1 MRRHRVCDQRLA
13 APKVKQHAPLR
24 PCRRVEISVPL
35 HQYGPTERC
44 PLRCNPATDAQLTAT
59 EFLYPT
65 GFLIEV
71 HYRPKEALSDGRQ
84 SLAPEKS
91 DELMCELR
99 AVASAIGR
107 S

>member
-1 MRRHRVCDQRLA
+1 MAPVIGGWFPGSRA
-13 APKVKQHAPLR
+13 AVAVGADGL
-24 PCRRVEISVPL
+24 
-35 HQYGPTERC
+35 
-44 PLRCNPATDAQLTAT
+44 
-59 EFLYPT
+59 
-65 GFLIEV
+65 LIEV

-84 SLAPEKS
+84 SLAPEKF